1 MISNSVS
8 NKNWIFKEYDEQ
20 DVLFFKE
27 NYSLDEITSKL
38 LSIRKIKKE
47 NVQTFLTPSI
57 RNFLPNPKIINDM
70 EKSTIR
76 TLQAISKKNK
86 IGIFGDY
93 DVDGAA
99 ATALLANYFSN
110 INLPFEIYIP
120 DRKKEGYGPSVDSF
134 KKLINK
140 GVKIIF
146 TVDCGT
152 LSFEA
157 IDFAFKN
164 KIDVI
169 VLDHHQSEINLPKAF
184 SVVNPNRLDD
194 KSNLKYL
201 CAAGVTFMFLVS
213 LNKELRSINW
223 FIQNKIMEPNLL
235 EYLDLVAL
243 GTICDVV
250 PLIDLNR
257 AIVSQGLK
265 ILKSKK
271 NLGLK
276 TLFDI
281 CNIQS
286 QPNVYHVGY
295 LLGPRINAGGRVGK
309 SSHGVNL
316 LISNN
321 PKDVFK
327 IASELDNYNRERQ
340 ILEKNV
346 LDKILME
353 IGDKV
358 NDSVIIMNG
367 ENLHEGVIGIV
378 ASRIKDKF
386 NKPVIIISVDDS
398 GIGKASAR
406 SIVGF
411 DIGSA
416 IISAVQEK
424 ILIKGGGHKM
434 AGGFTI
440 EKKNFEKFK
449 KFIIKKF
456 EKVNYYNSN
465 TKPLYL
471 DSVIAPTAL
480 NLEFYNKVNTLAPF
494 GSGNPEPKFVIEDMK
509 SVNSK
514 IIKDKHIKSVL
525 IGKDGSTIKSI
536 AFNCVENEIGAYL
549 LKKDNKLFNIA
560 GKLSLN
566 EWQGQS
572 NVEFIIDDI
581 SVNKSFKKMV
591 PSSIG

>member
-1 MISNSVS
+1 MNSNSVS
-8 NKNWIFKEYDEQ
+8 NKSWIFKDYNEQ
-20 DVLFFKE
+20 DVLFYKE
-27 NYSLDEITSKL
+27 NFSLDEITSKL

-47 NVQTFLTPSI
+47 DVNSFLSPSI
-57 RNFLPNPKIINDM
+57 KNSLPNPEILSDIQ
-70 EKSTIR
+70 KSTKR
-76 TLQAISKKNK
+76 TVKSILKKEK

-93 DVDGAA
+93 DVDGAS
-99 ATALLANYFSN
+99 ATALLANYFNEIGISN
-110 INLPFEIYIP
+110 EIYIP
-120 DRKKEGYGPSVDSF
+120 DRKKEGYGPSKESF
-134 KKLINK
+134 KILINDGAK
-140 GVKIIF
+140 LIF

-164 KIDVI
+164 KTDVI
-169 VLDHHQSEINLPKAF
+169 VLDHHQSEINLPKAY
-184 SVVNPNRLDD
+184 SVINPNRLDD
-194 KSNLKYL
+194 KSDLKYL
-201 CAAGVTFMFLVS
+201 CAAGVTFMFLVA
-213 LNKELRSINW
+213 LNKELRLSNW
-223 FIQNKIMEPNLL
+223 FSQKQISEPNLL
-235 EYLDLVAL
+235 EYLDLVTL

-250 PLIDLNR
+250 PLIGLNR

-265 ILKSKK
+265 ILRLKK

-276 TLFDI
+276 TLFDV
-281 CNIQS
+281 CDIQS
-286 QPNVYHVGY
+286 QPNVYHIGY

-309 SSHGVNL
+309 SSHGANL
-316 LISNN
+316 LIKNN

-327 IASELDNYNRERQ
+327 LASELDSFNKERQ

-346 LDKILME
+346 LDNILSKLGDE
-353 IGDKV
+353 I
-358 NDSVIIMNG
+358 NESIIIING
-367 ENLHEGVIGIV
+367 KNLHEGVIGIV

-386 NKPVIIISVDDS
+386 NKPVIIISEDDS

-406 SIVGF
+406 SIIGF

-416 IISAVQEK
+416 IISAVQEN

-440 EKKNFEKFK
+440 KIENFEKFK
-449 KFIIKKF
+449 KFIFKKF
-456 EKVNYYNSN
+456 KKIHHN
-465 TKPLYL
+465 TLNFKPLYL

-480 NLEFYNKVNTLAPF
+480 NIEFYNKVNTLAPF
-494 GSGNPEPKFVIEDMK
+494 GSGNPEPKFVLENMK
-509 SVNSK
+509 IINSK
-514 IIKDKHIKSVL
+514 IIKDKHIKSV
-525 IGKDGSTIKSI
+525 IEGKDGSIIKSI

-549 LKKDNKLFNIA
+549 LKKDKKLLNIA

-581 SVNKSFKKMV
+581 SVNKTFKNTV

>member
-1 MISNSVS
+1 MISSSVS
-8 NKNWIFKEYDEQ
+8 NKSWIFKEYNDQ
-20 DVLFFKE
+20 DILFYKE

-47 NVQTFLTPSI
+47 EVQAFLSPSI
-57 RNFLPNPKIINDM
+57 KNFLPNPEIISDM
-70 EKSTIR
+70 QKSAKR
-76 TLQAISKKNK
+76 TMQSITNK
-86 IGIFGDY
+86 HKVGIFGDY
-93 DVDGAA
+93 DVDGAS
-99 ATALLANYFSN
+99 ATALLANFFSKIN
-110 INLPFEIYIP
+110 ISHEIYIP
-120 DRKKEGYGPSVDSF
+120 DRKTEGYGPSIESI
-134 KKLINK
+134 KKLIDS
-140 GVKIIF
+140 GVKLIF

-152 LSFEA
+152 LSFDA
-157 IDFAFKN
+157 IEFAFKN

-169 VLDHHQSEINLPKAF
+169 ILDHHQSEENLPKAY

-213 LNKELRSINW
+213 LNKELRSIKW
-223 FIQNKIMEPNLL
+223 FIENQIIEPNLIDF
-235 EYLDLVAL
+235 LDLVAL
-243 GTICDVV
+243 GTVCDVV
-250 PLIDLNR
+250 PLIGLNR

-265 ILKSKK
+265 ILKFKK

-276 TLFDI
+276 TLLEI
-281 CNIQS
+281 CGVQS
-286 QPNVYHVGY
+286 KPSVYHIGY

-309 SSHGVNL
+309 STHGANL
-316 LISNN
+316 LINKN

-327 IASELDNYNRERQ
+327 LASELDIFNKERQ
-340 ILEKNV
+340 LLEKEV
-346 LDKILME
+346 LEKILFK
-353 IGDKV
+353 IGNKIHDP
-358 NDSVIIMNG
+358 VIIIDG
-367 ENLHEGVIGIV
+367 KDWHEGVIGIV

-386 NKPVIIISVDDS
+386 NKPVIIITVSDEGV
-398 GIGKASAR
+398 GKASAR
-406 SIVGF
+406 SVVGF

-416 IISAVQEK
+416 IISATHEK

-434 AGGFTI
+434 AGGFSITVENI
-440 EKKNFEKFK
+440 ERFK
-449 KFIIKKF
+449 KFIFKRYEKENIKSSKF
-456 EKVNYYNSN
+456 KS
-465 TKPLYL
+465 LYL
-471 DSVIAPTAL
+471 DCVIAPTAL

-494 GSGNPEPKFVIEDMK
+494 GSGNPEPKFVLENMK
-509 SVNSK
+509 SVNNK

-525 IGKDGSTIKSI
+525 VGMDGSTVKSI

-549 LKKDNKLFNIA
+549 LEKNKKLFNIA

-581 SVNKSFKKMV
+581 SVNKTLKNTV